1 MIRVKRQQLFNPPG
15 QHGRRP
21 FEGGTPAS
29 CRLTRC
35 EWPKPGTSRRSGGSA
50 VRAGGAI
57 VALAATGLLVAVVAS
72 VALCANA
79 QPFLQTIRTNG
90 PTANRLNV
98 VILSEGYTSTQL
110 AQFLVDATNTVDTIL
125 SHPPYAEYSNYVNA
139 FAIKVAS
146 DQSGSDHP
154 GQSITNSTYFNS
166 TYDLGNYFVTI
177 PPDAT
182 GQGRVDAL
190 LQTFMPQCHL
200 SILLVNDLTPGGS
213 DGFNLTAIV
222 SIGAV
227 AAEAGMGQPAIL
239 THETGHV
246 LANLG
251 DEYTTEYPG
260 FPDIEEPNTTRET
273 NRAAIKWNAWIS
285 TNTPVPTPNS
295 YGDGIIGLF
304 EGAHYH
310 STGWYRP
317 QLNCAMGSFGVPFC
331 AVCREALVLAI
342 YREVRP
348 VDAFWPAST
357 NLSVSTTQAL
367 SFGLTLLQPAT
378 HNLSVQWFTNGVPC
392 SGATNSTFTLLPRS
406 LSDGSNWVAARV
418 KDDTPWVRTDS
429 LNLLSQ
435 TVTWALNVNLPQL
448 RLDSPTKLPGG
459 RFAFRVVGT
468 ASQGVVIQS
477 STNLLSWL
485 RLTTNSL
492 VAGQFWYTN
501 SQAGASDW
509 TFYRAVT
516 PP

>member
-1 MIRVKRQQLFNPPG
+1 MQRGAR
-15 QHGRRP
+15 
-21 FEGGTPAS
+21 S
-29 CRLTRC
+29 CSV
-35 EWPKPGTSRRSGGSA
+35 P
-50 VRAGGAI
+50 
-57 VALAATGLLVAVVAS
+57 LVAACLLAGVITAAPLRS
-72 VALCANA
+72 LA
-79 QPFLQTIRTNG
+79 QPSLQAIRTNG
-90 PTANRLNV
+90 STSNRLNIV
-98 VILSEGYTSTQL
+98 VLSEGYTSTQIS
-110 AQFLVDATNTVDTIL
+110 QFLVDATNTVDTLL
-125 SHPPYAEYSNYVNA
+125 SHPPYAGYSNYVNA

-154 GQSITNSTYFNS
+154 AHGLTNSTYFNS
-166 TYDLGNYFVTI
+166 TYDPYWDYFLTI
-177 PPDAT
+177 PLDGT
-182 GQGRVDAL
+182 GQGKVDAL
-190 LQTFMPQCHL
+190 LRDLMPQCHL
-200 SILLVNDLTPGGS
+200 SILLVNDPTLGGS
-213 DGFNLTAIV
+213 DGSDLTAIASV
-222 SIGAV
+222 GAV
-227 AAEAGMGQPAIL
+227 ASEAAMGQPAIL

-251 DEYTTEYPG
+251 DEYTTPYPG

-285 TNTPVPTPNS
+285 PDTPVPTPTS

-310 STGWYRP
+310 ETGWYRP
-317 QLNCAMGSFGVPFC
+317 QLNCAMSSYGVPFC

-348 VDAFWPAST
+348 VDTYWPAST
-357 NLSVSTTQAL
+357 ILSVSTTQAL
-367 SFGLTLLQPAT
+367 AFGLTLLQPAI

-406 LSDGSNWVAARV
+406 LPNGSNWVAARV
-418 KDDTPWVRTDS
+418 KDDTPWVRTDP

-435 TVTWALNVNLPQL
+435 TVTWALNVSLPEL
-448 RLDSPTKLPGG
+448 RLDSPAMLPGG
-459 RFAFRVVGT
+459 RFAFRVIGT

-477 STNLLSWL
+477 SSNLLSWI

-501 SQAGASDW
+501 SQAGANARA
-509 TFYRAVT
+509 FYRVVT